1 VAASSHR
8 EAPLIA
14 SDPRAD
20 NTDVYA
26 FVSPDRQ
33 DSATLIGDWIPFEAP
48 YGGPNYFKFA
58 DEVNYA
64 MHLDTL
70 GDTDWND
77 YQTYTVNEIVSTT
90 SALTT
95 TVLASNLSSPLVNI
109 GSKSTPNYRAS
120 GPRR

>member
-14 SDPRAD
+14 SDPQAD

-33 DSATLIGDWIPFEAP
+33 DSVTLIGDWIPFEAP

-58 DEVNYA
+58 DEANYE

-70 GDTDWND
+70 GDTDWNVYQNLHGDRDRLD
-77 YQTYTVNEIVSTT
+77 YQ
-90 SALTT
+90 
-95 TVLASNLSSPLVNI
+95 
-109 GSKSTPNYRAS
+109 RADDHRA
-120 GPRR
+120 GQ